1 MLKLAFRNT
10 LRHKLRTALT
20 LAAVAFGVAALI
32 LSGGFVQDIFVQL
45 GDSLIH
51 SQSGHIQVFR
61 TGYFEHGTR
70 SPEKYSIEHPGN
82 VQSAT
87 AAMPQI
93 AETMTR
99 LSFSGMINNGRT
111 DLAIVGEGV
120 EPDKEQRLG
129 TRLMLRAGRQL
140 NDADRYAVLVGA
152 GVAHALK
159 IEPGSRVTLLVS
171 TAGGAMNSLDCEVAG
186 IFQTFSK
193 DYDAHAIRIPLA
205 GAQELLNTSGVTNIV
220 VRLHRTE
227 DTEPVMQEL
236 RARIEQDNFEIKSW
250 IQLNDFYEKTVALY
264 RQQFGAL
271 QVIILIVVLL
281 GVANTVGMSVLER
294 IGEFGTI
301 MSLGNRAAYVFRLI
315 VLENMLL
322 GLAGTSIGVLLGS
335 GLAVLI
341 SAVGI
346 AMPPPPNAD
355 LGYTAH
361 ILILPF
367 SLLTASVTG
376 VSATVL
382 AAILPARRASRTPV
396 AEALRQNF

>member
-32 LSGGFVQDIFVQL
+32 LSGGFIQDIFVQL

-70 SPEKYSIEHPGN
+70 SPEKFSIERPET
-82 VQSAT
+82 VQAT
-87 AAMPQI
+87 IAALPQV

-111 DLAIVGEGV
+111 DLPIVGEGI

-140 NDADRYAVLVGA
+140 TDADRYLVLVGA

-159 IEPGSRVTLLVS
+159 LEPGSRVTLLVS
-171 TAGGAMNSLDCEVAG
+171 TAAGAMNSLDYEVAG
-186 IFQTFSK
+186 VFQTFSK

-205 GAQELLNTSGVTNIV
+205 GAQELLNTSGVTSIV
-220 VRLHRTE
+220 VRLHRTD
-227 DTEPVMQEL
+227 DTEPVMQALSAGLAQGRLEM
-236 RARIEQDNFEIKSW
+236 KSW

-294 IGEFGTI
+294 IGEFGTL
-301 MSLGNRAAYVFRLI
+301 MSLGNRKAYVFRLI

-322 GLAGTSIGVLLGS
+322 GLAGTGVGLLLGS
-335 GLAVLI
+335 SLALLI
-341 SAVGI
+341 SAFGI
-346 AMPPPPNAD
+346 PMPPPPNAD

-361 ILILPF
+361 ILIVPS
-367 SLLTASVTG
+367 SLLVASVTG

-382 AAILPARRASRTPV
+382 AAILPAKRASGTPV